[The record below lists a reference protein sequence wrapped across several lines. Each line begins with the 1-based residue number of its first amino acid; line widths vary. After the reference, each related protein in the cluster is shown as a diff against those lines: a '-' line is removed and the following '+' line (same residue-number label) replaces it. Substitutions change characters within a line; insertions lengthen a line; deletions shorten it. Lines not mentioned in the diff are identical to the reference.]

1 MFYYCHGFFSF
12 TCGSTYPNFLW
23 GRYEIV
29 QTQKAYPPPTPHP
42 HPHPKNKNK
51 IKNRY
56 KNELIKKNNS
66 RC

>member
-1 MFYYCHGFFSF
+1 MDFFLLQVVVRPLF
-12 TCGSTYPNFLW
+12 PPW

-29 QTQKAYPPPTPHP
+29 QTQKAYPPPPP
-42 HPHPKNKNK
+42 PPKKK
-51 IKNRY
+51 KNRY